1 MTRTTIRTN
10 ETVQASSLFASQLF
24 GSSQPEQPKPLIR
37 NFRKQTSRR
46 KVYPATR
53 KERQALLEITQDTPP
68 VRAIQPLLT
77 KEAKHK
83 TMINY
88 RAFRKEYNKSVFIKN
103 QTIEAFNEAI
113 RLAVSNNEMNEVQTE
128 YSKLFYSKNHR
139 QKAVKFN
146 QLAEKFNLEYG
157 NCVELKKIQPL
168 KSAAEPIFFQMLHLY
183 SIQMELQTLEFI
195 KVGVSEPSTVPQFEI
210 NPSHLTNLRREDDFT
225 LDLNNK
231 TIRNYKER
239 FEEAGILYHYYFQ
252 GHKKGVKM
260 HINSQ
265 ILTVFD
271 AKTSKMTASENQALT
286 LQKGKNV
293 TYNNEATRAYKTTI
307 NKRENGQAAFL
318 DKGTPAAGFSFSFYQ
333 NALPQAEKSKLGGGG
348 ENVKVSET
356 LSDFLENQIIPDQAL
371 AKNLSSGT
379 YNNYSRIKKATFEK
393 EAYYGTMSRENFKAL
408 VVQEFFKNA
417 ARLYRDKR
425 VFVGSWKIAI
435 NSYMEKMFFASNGNG
450 TFLYSKQLMADKLEE
465 MLWRLNNAG
474 QWFNKTKITPLF
486 PNQYFDFTRKTAKEI
501 GFEYT
506 EKAYRKHVEYLATKP
521 RKEKEVAKKAAERV
535 VKINYS
541 KKFDAKMA
549 SFFKNRISFT
559 DLIDYVNTNLPAEY
573 LQKLNLRLMQQD
585 QNNISNL
592 N

>member
-1 MTRTTIRTN
+1 MTRTHEPIQ
-10 ETVQASSLFASQLF
+10 VGALFAPQLF
-24 GSSQPEQPKPLIR
+24 GSSQPEQPKPVVR

-46 KVYPATR
+46 KLDPATR
-53 KERQALLEITQDTPP
+53 TERVAFLEITQDTPP

-77 KEAKHK
+77 KEAKHQ

-88 RAFRKEYNKSVFIKN
+88 RAFRKEYNESVFIKN
-103 QTIEAFNEAI
+103 QVIEAANNAI
-113 RLAVSNNEMNEVQTE
+113 RVAFSNEEFNEVQKE
-128 YSKLFYSKNHR
+128 YSKLFYSKNHKL
-139 QKAVKFN
+139 KAVKFN
-146 QLAEKFNLEYG
+146 QLAEKFNSEYG
-157 NCVELKKIQPL
+157 NCVELKKIQPI

-210 NPSHLTNLRREDDFT
+210 NPSHLTHLRREDDFT

-239 FEEAGILYHYYFQ
+239 FEEAGILYYYYFQ

-271 AKTSKMTASENQALT
+271 AKTSKMTTSENQPLT
-286 LQKGKNV
+286 PSKGKNV
-293 TYNNEATRAYKTTI
+293 THNNEATRAFKTNI

-318 DKGTPAAGFSFSFYQ
+318 DKGTPPAGFSFSFYRST
-333 NALPQAEKSKLGGGG
+333 LPQDENSKLGGGCK
-348 ENVKVSET
+348 NVKVSET
-356 LSDFLENQIIPDQAL
+356 LSDLLENQIIPDQAL
-371 AKNLSSGT
+371 AKNLSSGA
-379 YNNYSRIKKATFEK
+379 YNNYSRIKKTVFEK
-393 EAYYGTMSRENFKAL
+393 EAYSGTMSRENFKTL

-417 ARLYRDKR
+417 ARLYRDR
-425 VFVGSWKIAI
+425 TVFVGSWKIAI
-435 NSYMEKMFFASNGNG
+435 NSYMEKMFLASNGNG
-450 TFLYSKQLMADKLEE
+450 NFLYSKALMADKLEE
-465 MLWRLNNAG
+465 MLWRLNNAA
-474 QWFNKTKITPLF
+474 QWFNKSKIPSLF
-486 PNQYFDFTRKTAKEI
+486 PNDYFDFTRKTAKEI

-506 EKAYRKHVEYLATKP
+506 EKAYKKHVKYLATKP
-521 RKEKEVAKKAAERV
+521 RKQKEVAKKAAERV

-541 KKFDAKMA
+541 KKFDTKVA

-559 DLIDYVNTNLPAEY
+559 DLIDYVNTNLPGEY
-573 LQKLNLRLMQQD
+573 LQKLHIRIMQQD
-585 QNNISNL
+585 QENISKL

>member
-1 MTRTTIRTN
+1 MTRTHEPIQ
-10 ETVQASSLFASQLF
+10 VGALFAPQLF
-24 GSSQPEQPKPLIR
+24 GSSQPEQPKPVVR

-46 KVYPATR
+46 KLDPATR
-53 KERQALLEITQDTPP
+53 TERVAFAEITQDTPP

-77 KEAKHK
+77 KEAKHQ

-88 RAFRKEYNKSVFIKN
+88 RAFRKEYNESVEIKN
-103 QTIEAFNEAI
+103 RSIELFNCAI
-113 RLAVSNNEMNEVQTE
+113 KVAIINKKLNEVQLR
-128 YSKLFYSKNHR
+128 YSKLFYSKNHKL
-139 QKAVKFN
+139 KAVIFN
-146 QLAEKFNLEYG
+146 QLAEKFNSEYG

-271 AKTSKMTASENQALT
+271 AKTSKMTTTENQALT
-286 LQKGKNV
+286 HQKGKNV
-293 TYNNEATRAYKTTI
+293 TYNNEATRAFKTNI

-318 DKGTPAAGFSFSFYQ
+318 DKGTASPGFSFVFYK
-333 NALPQAEKSKLGGGG
+333 NTLPQDENSKLGGGC

-356 LSDFLENQIIPDQAL
+356 LSDLLENQIIPDQAL
-371 AKNLSSGT
+371 AKNLSAGV
-379 YNNYSRIKKATFEK
+379 YNNYSRIKKTVLEK
-393 EAYYGTMSRENFKAL
+393 EAYSGTMSRENAKRLAI
-408 VVQEFFKNA
+408 QIFFKYSA
-417 ARLYRDKR
+417 KLYRGKN
-425 VFVGSWKIAI
+425 VYVGSWKIAI
-435 NSYMEKMFFASNGNG
+435 NYYMEKMFLVNNGNG
-450 TFLYSKQLMADKLEE
+450 TFLYSKALIFEKLEE
-465 MLWRLNNAG
+465 MLWRIDNAA
-474 QWFNKTKITPLF
+474 QWFNKTKINPLF

-506 EKAYRKHVEYLATKP
+506 EKAYKKHVEYLATKP
-521 RKEKEVAKKAAERV
+521 RKQKEVAKKAAERV
-535 VKINYS
+535 VKINFS
-541 KKFDAKMA
+541 KKFDTKVT

-573 LQKLNLRLMQQD
+573 LQKLHIRIMQQD
-585 QNNISNL
+585 QENISKL